1 MQKILVT
8 GKTGQLAQAISA
20 NKGPWEYE
28 FLGRDEANLSNLDQ
42 LAEAIR
48 ARNFDVL
55 VNTAAYTAVD
65 KAEEEQELATIINGE
80 APGVLAKI
88 CAEKGAVMIHLSTDY
103 VFGLD
108 WNRPL
113 CEDDPTKPINA
124 YGKSKWEGEE
134 AIRKELSEH
143 IIIRTSW
150 LYGLSGHNFP
160 KTILRLANDSKEL
173 KVVFDQVGNPTFA
186 DDLAEALNHICQSD
200 LKNPYG
206 TYHFSNEGVCSWYD
220 FARETLKK
228 DHADVA
234 LEPVTSDQFPTAA
247 QRPHYSVL
255 NKKKIKDTF
264 GLEIRHW
271 QDALADFLEK
281 LDS

>member
-1 MQKILVT
+1 MVT

-65 KAEEEQELATIINGE
+65 KAEEEQELATIINAE
-80 APGVLAKI
+80 APGILAKI
-88 CAEKGAVMIHLSTDY
+88 CAEKGAVMIHISTDY

-113 CEDDPTKPINA
+113 REDDPTEPINA

-160 KTILRLANDSKEL
+160 KTMLRLAKDRNEL

-186 DDLAEALNHICQSD
+186 DDLAEALNHICQSE
-200 LKNPYG
+200 LKNAYG

-220 FARETLKK
+220 FARETLRKN
-228 DHADVA
+228 HNHVA

-247 QRPHYSVL
+247 RRPHYSVL
-255 NKKKIKDTF
+255 NKKKIKNTF
-264 GLEIRHW
+264 GLKIRHW

>member
-1 MQKILVT
+1 LVT

-65 KAEEEQELATIINGE
+65 KAEEEQELATIINAE
-80 APGVLAKI
+80 APGILAKI
-88 CAEKGAVMIHLSTDY
+88 CAEKGAVMIHISTDY

-113 CEDDPTKPINA
+113 REDDPTEPINA

-160 KTILRLANDSKEL
+160 KTMLRLAKDRNEL

-186 DDLAEALNHICQSD
+186 DDLAEALNHICQSE
-200 LKNPYG
+200 LKNAYG

-220 FARETLKK
+220 FARETLRKN
-228 DHADVA
+228 HNHVA

-247 QRPHYSVL
+247 RRPHYSVL
-255 NKKKIKDTF
+255 NKKKIKNTF
-264 GLEIRHW
+264 GLKIRHW

>member
-65 KAEEEQELATIINGE
+65 KAEEEKELATIINAE
-80 APGVLAKI
+80 APGILAKI
-88 CAEKGAVMIHLSTDY
+88 CAEKGAVMIHVSTDY

-113 CEDDPTKPINA
+113 REDDPTEPINA

-134 AIRKELSEH
+134 AIQKELSEH

-160 KTILRLANDSKEL
+160 KTMLRLAKDRNEL
-173 KVVFDQVGNPTFA
+173 KVIFDQVGNPTFA

-200 LKNPYG
+200 LKNTYG

-220 FARETLKK
+220 FARETLRKN
-228 DHADVA
+228 HADVA

>member
-1 MQKILVT
+1 MQKILVV
-8 GKTGQLAQAISA
+8 GKTGQLAQAIASK
-20 NKGPWEYE
+20 KGTWEYE
-28 FLGRDEANLSNLDQ
+28 FLGRDEANLSDSDQ
-42 LAEAIR
+42 LAQAIR
-48 ARNFDVL
+48 SRDFNVL
-55 VNTAAYTAVD
+55 INTAAYTAVD
-65 KAEEEQELATIINGE
+65 KAEEERELATKINGE

-88 CAEKGAVMIHLSTDY
+88 CAEKGAVMIQISTDY
-103 VFGLD
+103 VFGLN

-113 CEDDPTKPINA
+113 QEDDPIDPINA
-124 YGKSKWEGEE
+124 YGRSKWEGEQ
-134 AIRKELSEH
+134 AIRKELNEH

-160 KTILRLANDSKEL
+160 KTMLRLAESRKEL

-186 DDLAEALNHICQSD
+186 HDLAEAIKTICGSE
-200 LKNPYG
+200 LKNSFG

-220 FARETLKK
+220 FARETLRKN
-228 DHADVA
+228 HPEVA

-247 QRPHYSVL
+247 KRPHYSVL

-271 QDALADFLEK
+271 QDALADFLKK

>member
-65 KAEEEQELATIINGE
+65 KAEEEQELATIINAE
-80 APGVLAKI
+80 APGILAKI
-88 CAEKGAVMIHLSTDY
+88 CAEKGAVMIHISTDY

-113 CEDDPTKPINA
+113 REDDPTEPINA

-160 KTILRLANDSKEL
+160 KTMLRLAKDRNEL

-186 DDLAEALNHICQSD
+186 DDLAEALNHICQSE
-200 LKNPYG
+200 LKNAYG

-220 FARETLKK
+220 FARETLRKN
-228 DHADVA
+228 HNHVA

-247 QRPHYSVL
+247 RRPHYSVL
-255 NKKKIKDTF
+255 NKKKIKNTF
-264 GLEIRHW
+264 GLKIRHW

>member
-28 FLGRDEANLSNLDQ
+28 FLGRDEANLSNPDQ

-65 KAEEEQELATIINGE
+65 KAEEEQELATIINAE
-80 APGVLAKI
+80 APGILAKI
-88 CAEKGAVMIHLSTDY
+88 CAEKGAVMIHISTDY

-113 CEDDPTKPINA
+113 REDDPTEPINA

-160 KTILRLANDSKEL
+160 KTMLRLAKDRNEL

-200 LKNPYG
+200 LKNAYG

-220 FARETLKK
+220 FARETLRKN
-228 DHADVA
+228 HNHVA

-247 QRPHYSVL
+247 RRPHYSVL
-255 NKKKIKDTF
+255 NKKKIKNTF
-264 GLEIRHW
+264 GLKIRHW

>member
-1 MQKILVT
+1 LVT

-65 KAEEEQELATIINGE
+65 KAEEEQELATIINAE
-80 APGVLAKI
+80 APGILAKI
-88 CAEKGAVMIHLSTDY
+88 CAEKGAVMIHISTDY

-113 CEDDPTKPINA
+113 REDDPTEPINA

-160 KTILRLANDSKEL
+160 KTMLRLAKDRNEL

-200 LKNPYG
+200 LKNAYG

-220 FARETLKK
+220 FARETLRKN
-228 DHADVA
+228 HNHVA

-247 QRPHYSVL
+247 RRPHYSVL
-255 NKKKIKDTF
+255 NKKKIKNTF
-264 GLEIRHW
+264 GLKIRHW

>member
-1 MQKILVT
+1 MQKILVV
-8 GKTGQLAQAISA
+8 GKTGQLARAIAA

-28 FLGRDEANLSNLDQ
+28 FLGRDEADLSDTDQ
-42 LAEAIR
+42 LTEAILS
-48 ARNFDVL
+48 RNFDVL
-55 VNTAAYTAVD
+55 INTAAYTAVD
-65 KAEEEQELATIINGE
+65 KAEEERVLATKINGE
-80 APGVLAKI
+80 APGIIAKI
-88 CAEKGAVMIHLSTDY
+88 CADKGAVMIHISTDY
-103 VFGLD
+103 VFGLN

-113 CEDDPTKPINA
+113 QEDDPTDPINA
-124 YGKSKWEGEE
+124 YGESKWEGEE
-134 AIRKELSEH
+134 AIRKELNEH

-160 KTILRLANDSKEL
+160 KTMLRLAETRKEL

-186 DDLAEALNHICQSD
+186 DDLAAALNHICKND
-200 LKNPYG
+200 LQKAYG

-220 FARETLKK
+220 FAKETLRR
-228 DHADVA
+228 DHSEVA

-247 QRPHYSVL
+247 KRPHYSVL

-271 QDALADFLEK
+271 QDALADFLKK
-281 LDS
+281 LGS

>member
-1 MQKILVT
+1 MKKILVT
-8 GKTGQLAQAISA
+8 GKTGQLAQAISV

-65 KAEEEQELATIINGE
+65 KAEEEKELATIINAE
-80 APGVLAKI
+80 APGILAKI
-88 CAEKGAVMIHLSTDY
+88 CAEKGAVMIHVSTDY

-113 CEDDPTKPINA
+113 REDDPTEPINA

-134 AIRKELSEH
+134 AIQKELSEH

-160 KTILRLANDSKEL
+160 KTMLRLAKDRNEL
-173 KVVFDQVGNPTFA
+173 KVIFDQVGNPTFA

-200 LKNPYG
+200 LKNTYG

-220 FARETLKK
+220 FARETLRKN
-228 DHADVA
+228 HNHVA

-247 QRPHYSVL
+247 RRPHYSVL
-255 NKKKIKDTF
+255 NKKKIKNTF

>member
-65 KAEEEQELATIINGE
+65 KAEEEQELATIINAE
-80 APGVLAKI
+80 APGILAKI
-88 CAEKGAVMIHLSTDY
+88 CAEKGAVMIHISTDY

-113 CEDDPTKPINA
+113 REDDPTEPINA

-160 KTILRLANDSKEL
+160 KTMLRLAKDRNEL

-200 LKNPYG
+200 LKNAYG

-220 FARETLKK
+220 FARETLRKN
-228 DHADVA
+228 HNHVA

-247 QRPHYSVL
+247 RRPHYSVL
-255 NKKKIKDTF
+255 NKKKIKNTF
-264 GLEIRHW
+264 GLKIRHW